1 MFLANRTTFEI
12 TYEVPCAVLSSG
24 TPSAAIAVPSP
35 CVASVLEAVLP
46 LDVVSIVSVLL
57 VSKGF
62 VDGDGLLGV
71 RSWR

>member
-1 MFLANRTTFEI
+1 MAL
-12 TYEVPCAVLSSG
+12 
-24 TPSAAIAVPSP
+24 PSP
-35 CVASVLEAVLP
+35 RVASVLVAVLR
-46 LDVVSIVSVLL
+46 LDVVSVVSVLL